1 MKNKKIDIE
10 FNNVTKNYFL
20 CKNDWER
27 LQTLFLPFT
36 RKKRTNTILKGI
48 SFHINQGEKVALIG
62 SNGAGKS
69 TILKIICGIV
79 KPSSGK
85 KTVNRRIS
93 SLLNIGVGL
102 EGDFIGKEN
111 IFILGTLLGYSKKEI
126 KKRLNQIIEFSEL
139 KEYIDLELKRY
150 SAGMISHLGMAI
162 IISLEP
168 EILIVDEAL
177 SVGDKKFNEKV
188 KQEINKL
195 SRDNNTTLLI
205 VSHNEQTLTDLCT
218 RGIYIKNG
226 NIAYDGDIKKCIKMY
241 HDDNK

>member
-10 FNNVTKNYFL
+10 FNNISKNYFL

-27 LQTLFLPFT
+27 FQTLFFPFT
-36 RKKRTNTILKGI
+36 RKKRTNTILKDI
-48 SFHINQGEKVALIG
+48 SFRIHQGEKIALIG

-79 KPSSGK
+79 KPTSGK
-85 KTVNRRIS
+85 KIVNRRIS

-102 EGDFIGKEN
+102 ENDFLGREN

-126 KKRLNQIIEFSEL
+126 EKKIDKIIEFSEL

-150 SAGMISHLGMAI
+150 SAGMISRLGMAI

-177 SVGDKKFNEKV
+177 SVGDKWFNEKV
-188 KQEINKL
+188 KKEINEL
-195 SRDNNTTLLI
+195 SKNNNTTLII
-205 VSHNEQTLTDLCT
+205 VSHNEETLLDLCN
-218 RGIYIKNG
+218 RGIYVKDG
-226 NIAYDGDIKKCIKMY
+226 NIVYDGDVKKCINMY
-241 HDDNK
+241 HKDKK